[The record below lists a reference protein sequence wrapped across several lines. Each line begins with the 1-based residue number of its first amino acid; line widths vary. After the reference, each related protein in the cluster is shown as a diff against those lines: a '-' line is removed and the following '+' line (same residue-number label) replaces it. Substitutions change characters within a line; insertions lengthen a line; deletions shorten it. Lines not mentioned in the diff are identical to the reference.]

1 MSYTLELIRDTF
13 PAGAR
18 AVLPFPLN
26 RVLYVASGEIAVT
39 AEGKEARLEG
49 ETGWHS
55 PKSCAI
61 VAGPHGAVVL
71 RYQLR
76 GDDESASG
84 ATPEPGVVSD
94 PLLAHAV
101 DVDPTRPYLIRNDRV
116 DFEPGGVALPHRH
129 KGGGIRCL
137 IEGRLD
143 LRVEGH
149 PPRTIEPGQAWFE
162 SGREPVYA
170 AADPALPTSFVR
182 VSILPRAI
190 RGQSSIMYVDPA
202 DAARGRPRRYT
213 VYVDEPIE
221 I

>member
-1 MSYTLELIRDTF
+1 VLRDQLRRD
-13 PAGAR
+13 GESAR
-18 AVLPFPLN
+18 AAPP
-26 RVLYVASGEIAVT
+26 AA
-39 AEGKEARLEG
+39 
-49 ETGWHS
+49 
-55 PKSCAI
+55 
-61 VAGPHGAVVL
+61 
-71 RYQLR
+71 
-76 GDDESASG
+76 
-84 ATPEPGVVSD
+84 GVVST
-94 PLLAHAV
+94 PLLEHPV
-101 DVDPTRPYLIRNDRV
+101 DLDPAQSYLIRNDRV

-170 AADPALPTSFVR
+170 AADPAMPTSFVR

-190 RGQSSIMYVDPA
+190 RGHSSILYVDPA

>member
-1 MSYTLELIRDTF
+1 MGHTLELIRDTF
-13 PAGAR
+13 AVSAR
-18 AVLPFPLN
+18 AVHPLPLN
-26 RVLYVASGEIAVT
+26 RILYVASGEIVVT
-39 AEGKEARLEG
+39 SEGKESRLDG
-49 ETGWHS
+49 DKGWHS
-55 PKSCAI
+55 PKACVI

-76 GDDESASG
+76 RDGESASA
-84 ATPEPGVVSD
+84 ATPSAGVASA
-94 PLLAHAV
+94 PLLDHPV
-101 DVDPTRPYLIRNDRV
+101 DLDPAESYLIRSDRV

-143 LRVEGH
+143 LRVEGNLS
-149 PPRTIEPGQAWFE
+149 RTIEPGQAWFE

-170 AADPALPTSFVR
+170 AADPSMPTSFVR

-190 RGQSSIMYVDPA
+190 RGQSSILYVDPA

>member
-1 MSYTLELIRDTF
+1 MGHTLELIRDTF
-13 PAGAR
+13 SASAGA
-18 AVLPFPLN
+18 VHPMPLN
-26 RVLYVASGEIAVT
+26 RILYVASGEIAVT
-39 AEGKEARLEG
+39 TEGKESRLEG
-49 ETGWHS
+49 DKGWHS
-55 PKSCAI
+55 PKPCVI
-61 VAGPHGAVVL
+61 VAGAQGAVVL

-76 GDDESASG
+76 PDGESASV
-84 ATPEPGVVSD
+84 ATPAVGVVSA
-94 PLLAHAV
+94 PLLAHSV
-101 DVDPTRPYLIRNDRV
+101 DLDPSQPYLIRNDRV

-149 PPRTIEPGQAWFE
+149 PPRTVEPGQAWFE

-170 AADPALPTSFVR
+170 AADPTVPTSFVR